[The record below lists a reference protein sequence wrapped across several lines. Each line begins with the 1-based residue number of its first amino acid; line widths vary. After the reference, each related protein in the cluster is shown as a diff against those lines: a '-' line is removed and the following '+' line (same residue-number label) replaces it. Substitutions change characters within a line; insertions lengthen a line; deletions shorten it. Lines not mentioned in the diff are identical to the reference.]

1 MLYHISEELGLDTYV
16 DETKEL
22 FLALL
27 DFVPRPKSVRD
38 LKGYNNTWGV
48 SSDISDQLQAS
59 QFPGFSKIC
68 ASIEA
73 CLRKRFD
80 EMMVQEESARKLQW
94 QMHIQHTLIF
104 IHYVLV

>member
-16 DETKEL
+16 DETEKL
-22 FLALL
+22 FQALL
-27 DFVPRPKSVRD
+27 DFVPRPKSVSD

-48 SSDISDQLQAS
+48 SSDVSDQLQAS

-80 EMMVQEESARKLQW
+80 EMMVQEESARKLQC
-94 QMHIQHTLIF
+94 
-104 IHYVLV
+104 

>member
-27 DFVPRPKSVRD
+27 DFVPRPKSLSD

-48 SSDISDQLQAS
+48 SSDVSDQLQAC

-68 ASIEA
+68 SSIET

-80 EMMVQEESARKLQW
+80 EMMVEESARE
-94 QMHIQHTLIF
+94 
-104 IHYVLV
+104 

>member
-1 MLYHISEELGLDTYV
+1 MLYHISEELGLDTYT

-27 DFVPRPKSVRD
+27 DFVPRPKSLTD

-48 SSDISDQLQAS
+48 SSDVLDQLQACE
-59 QFPGFSKIC
+59 FPGFSKIC

-80 EMMVQEESARKLQW
+80 EMMAQESTRELW
-94 QMHIQHTLIF
+94 
-104 IHYVLV
+104 